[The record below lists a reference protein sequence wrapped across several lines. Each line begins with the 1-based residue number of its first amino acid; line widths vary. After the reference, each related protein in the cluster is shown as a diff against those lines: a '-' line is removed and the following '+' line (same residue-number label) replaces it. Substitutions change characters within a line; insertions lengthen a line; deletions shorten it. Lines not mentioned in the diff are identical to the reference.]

1 MPKSAMLV
9 TKVSLAALVAGIL
22 SIGGARAHLPL
33 PDHQRHYGPRLLPY
47 HAPEGSGSGVWQK
60 LANGFPGSSHPDTS
74 LLLTDGTVLMHDAC
88 NSDWYRL
95 TPAQNGSYI
104 DGTWKKAASMTQ
116 GYAPR
121 GFASQ
126 VLADGR
132 LIVNGGEY
140 NACVNIF
147 QTGGALYDP
156 IKDKWTNVDPP
167 QNWKYIGDAQS
178 VVLADGTYMLADC
191 CDGYMGGG
199 PPLAAL
205 ATINGTKVTWT
216 PTGIGK
222 ADIYDEEGWNILPGG
237 KVLTV
242 DAWLDENKNFSDTEL
257 YDPATGRWTSEKR
270 TTAIIQDPFTLE
282 VGPAILTN
290 TGKVLQIGAN
300 PCSSNCPSHS
310 SISDPLP
317 AGGEKADLPKVN
329 GVFLSSEDGPAA
341 ELPGGNV
348 LVQLSPAYTC
358 GGNNYACAPSHFFEF
373 DGKKFRQV
381 DEPDD
386 AGISASYEGRMLML
400 PTGQVFWSSDTGD
413 IEIYTPVGEP
423 LGSWRPTITAAPKSI
438 KRGATNLLIQGTLF
452 NGLSTGS
459 AFGDDAQQSTNYP
472 IVQMTADATGH
483 VCYAHTHDHSAM
495 GISDG
500 GPTSTQFDVPMNC
513 DAGPGSIEVNANG
526 IPSTPVSIKIK

>member
-1 MPKSAMLV
+1 MCNKPTLFAC
-9 TKVSLAALVAGIL
+9 VSLVLSTLEPLNAAPAMAHASLPEH
-22 SIGGARAHLPL
+22 SGGH
-33 PDHQRHYGPRLLPY
+33 GPRLVPY
-47 HAPEGSGSGVWQK
+47 HAPKGSGSWQR
-60 LANGFPGSSHPDTS
+60 LAEGFPGSSHPDTA

-95 TPAQNGSYI
+95 TPASDGSYVA
-104 DGTWKKAASMTQ
+104 GTWKKAASMATS
-116 GYAPR
+116 YAPR

-147 QTGGALYDP
+147 QKGGALYDP
-156 IKDKWTNVDPP
+156 VKNKWTNVDPP
-167 QNWKYIGDAQS
+167 KNWKYVGDAQS

-191 CDGYMGGG
+191 CDGYMNSG

-205 ATINGTKVTWT
+205 ATIKGTKVTWT
-216 PTGIGK
+216 PTGTGK
-222 ADIYDEEGWNILPGG
+222 ADIYDEEGWSILPGG

-257 YDPATGRWTSEKR
+257 YDPATGRWTSEKP

-310 SISDPLP
+310 SIYDSVTGRWSRGP
-317 AGGEKADLPKVN
+317 DLPKVD

-341 ELPGGNV
+341 ELPGGNAV
-348 LVQLSPAYTC
+348 VQLSPAYTC

-373 DGKKFRQV
+373 DGKRFRQV

-386 AGISASYEGRMLML
+386 APVSASYEGRMLML

-413 IEIYTPVGEP
+413 IEVYTPVGEP
-423 LGSWRPTITAAPKSI
+423 ADSWRPTITVVPRSI

-472 IVQMTADATGH
+472 IVRIIAGTTRH
-483 VCYAHTHDHSAM
+483 VCYARTHDHSAM

-500 GPTSTQFDVPMNC
+500 GPTSTHFDVPMNC
-513 DAGPGSIEVNANG
+513 DAGPSTVEVVANG
-526 IPSTPVSIKIK
+526 IPSAPVSVKIK